1 MFEVSNLLKGPKRV
15 AVLGVTGLVGREIV
29 KVLEQRSFPVEEV
42 IPLASEHSA
51 GTTVEFRDES
61 YVVAAVNDASFRDV
75 DLAFFSAGGSISR
88 RWAPVAVNAGAVVI
102 DNSAAWRMD
111 PTVPLVVPEVNPD
124 DIRRNRGIIA
134 NPGCSTVQSVLPL
147 YPLHKAAGLKYV
159 SYSTYLSVSGTGNEA
174 VESLA
179 AGSRALLSGKE
190 PPKNLVYPHPIAFDM
205 LPHIGAFDQD
215 GFTEEE
221 WKLVRESQKVMH
233 LPDLKVSCTAVR
245 VPIFRG
251 HGESI
256 VASFERSVSPDE
268 TRDILASAP
277 GVKIMDIPGDSV
289 YPRPRYCEGKDPV
302 YVGRIRADTGID
314 GAIAMWVVGDNLRKG
329 AALNT
334 VQIAELLL

>member
-1 MFEVSNLLKGPKRV
+1 MSDLLKRPMKV

-29 KVLEQRSFPVEEV
+29 KVLEQRSFPVSEF

-51 GTTVEFRDES
+51 GTTVEFRGES
-61 YVVAAVNDASFRDV
+61 YVVTVVNDTSFNDV
-75 DLAFFSAGGSISR
+75 DLAFFSTGGSISK
-88 RWAPVAVNAGAVVI
+88 RWAPAAVNAGAVVI
-102 DNSAAWRMD
+102 DNSAAWRMNSA
-111 PTVPLVVPEVNPD
+111 VPLVVPEVNPD
-124 DIRRNRGIIA
+124 DIRRHKGIIA

-147 YPLHKAAGLKYV
+147 YALHKAAGLKYV

-174 VESLA
+174 VEALA
-179 AGSRALLSGKE
+179 TGSRALLSGEK
-190 PPKNLVYPHPIAFDM
+190 PPKDLVYPHPIAFDL

-215 GFTEEE
+215 GFTDEE

-245 VPIFRG
+245 VPVFRG
-251 HGESI
+251 HGASI
-256 VASFERSVSPDE
+256 VASFERNISPDE
-268 TRDILASAP
+268 AKEILTGAP

-334 VQIAELLL
+334 VQIAELLS